1 MIASIQGKVIQ
12 KGNDFIVINVSGL
25 GFQVFSTHEIVDKAQ
40 IGENFSLY
48 TQLIVREDSLTLFGF
63 ADEMEKHYFNLLLGV
78 SGVGPRLAISILST
92 LPIEAINRS
101 VSSEQSEIFSRVP
114 GVGKKTAQKIIIHL
128 QGKIQS
134 ISGIPTIASNLKET
148 DIEVLDALTALGY
161 SIVEA
166 QAAIQNIPRETPD
179 DVEQRLLAALKY
191 FS

>member
-12 KGNDFIVINVSGL
+12 KGNDFLVINVSGL

-40 IGENFSLY
+40 IGENYSLY

-63 ADEMEKHYFNLLLGV
+63 ADELEKQYFNLLLGV
-78 SGVGPRLAISILST
+78 SGVGPRLAIAILST

-128 QGKIQS
+128 QGKIQTISGMPS
-134 ISGIPTIASNLKET
+134 ISSNLKET

-166 QAAIQNIPRETPD
+166 QAAIQNIPRDTPD

>member
-40 IGENFSLY
+40 IGENFSFY
-48 TQLIVREDSLTLFGF
+48 TQLIVREDSLALFGF

>member
-12 KGNDFIVINVSGL
+12 KGNEFLVINVSGL

-40 IGENFSLY
+40 IGENYSLY

-63 ADEMEKHYFNLLLGV
+63 ADELEKQYFNLLLGV
-78 SGVGPRLAISILST
+78 SGVGPRLAIAILST

-128 QGKIQS
+128 QGKIQTISGMPS
-134 ISGIPTIASNLKET
+134 ISSNLKET

-166 QAAIQNIPRETPD
+166 QAAIQNIPRDTPD